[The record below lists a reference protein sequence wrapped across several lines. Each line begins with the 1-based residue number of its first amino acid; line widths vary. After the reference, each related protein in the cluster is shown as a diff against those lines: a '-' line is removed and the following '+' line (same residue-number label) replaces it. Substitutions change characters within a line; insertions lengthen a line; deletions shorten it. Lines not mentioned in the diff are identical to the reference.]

1 MRAASSSSSK
11 AAVLA
16 GMVTVVCGVTES
28 PRRHPAA
35 LPASSS
41 EDVTSSRA
49 VMKDSALD
57 SGPMVLPEVLRPFM
71 LGRGIDL
78 VWLEG
83 CGGVT
88 SGVGGLRWSGGV
100 AGGRFATMLGSLTL
114 SSVLVGLGAAAE
126 RLLEEALDC
135 AGGVGGRSGPVPI
148 LRSWC
153 FKGCE
158 IMMG

>member
-1 MRAASSSSSK
+1 
-11 AAVLA
+11 
-16 GMVTVVCGVTES
+16 
-28 PRRHPAA
+28 
-35 LPASSS
+35 
-41 EDVTSSRA
+41 
-49 VMKDSALD
+49 
-57 SGPMVLPEVLRPFM
+57 M
-71 LGRGIDL
+71 LGRGTL
-78 VWLEG
+78 AWLEE

-100 AGGRFATMLGSLTL
+100 AGGRFATTLGSLTL

-148 LRSWC
+148 LLSWC

-158 IMMG
+158 LTIG